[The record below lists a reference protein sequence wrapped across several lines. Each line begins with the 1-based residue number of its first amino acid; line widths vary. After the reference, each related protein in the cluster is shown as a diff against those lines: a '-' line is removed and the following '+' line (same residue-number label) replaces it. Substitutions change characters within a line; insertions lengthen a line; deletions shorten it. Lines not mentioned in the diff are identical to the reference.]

1 MAKKISKVYVV
12 QVGSFDESP
21 EDVYVHSVHSTFK
34 SALKTRNELY
44 MESVDQSD
52 EDDLEELAFDCVD
65 NGHEFYN
72 IVEKELT

>member
-44 MESVDQSD
+44 MVMRD
-52 EDDLEELAFDCVD
+52 EDEEDLEELTFDCVD
-65 NGHEFYN
+65 NGHEFFN

>member
-1 MAKKISKVYVV
+1 MAKKINKVYVV
-12 QVGSFDESP
+12 QVGSYDESP
-21 EDVYVHSVHSTFK
+21 EDVYIHSVHSTFK

-44 MESVDQSD
+44 MESVPED
-52 EDDLEELAFDCVD
+52 EEELECDCVD